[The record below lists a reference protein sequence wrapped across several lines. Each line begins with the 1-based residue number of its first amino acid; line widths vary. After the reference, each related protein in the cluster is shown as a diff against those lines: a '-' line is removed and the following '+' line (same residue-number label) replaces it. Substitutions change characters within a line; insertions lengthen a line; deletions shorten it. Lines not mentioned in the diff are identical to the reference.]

1 MHLEFFGNFFSFLTT
16 IFGVFSKKLVYLFLG
31 FFILENKSVKH
42 ENIKKQIFKVN
53 RFVVAKQILLI
64 NITHSIFH
72 ASAKCS
78 VLGCNISSLDYLAEN
93 HFKMVNILIFL
104 SVPNQS
110 IKDWTIDKKNTYH
123 NHLRGVK

>member
-78 VLGCNISSLDYLAEN
+78 VQGCNISSLDYLAEN
-93 HFKMVNILIFL
+93 HFKMVNTLIFL

-110 IKDWTIDKKNTYH
+110 IKDWTVDKKNH
-123 NHLRGVK
+123 VP